1 MALNYKER
9 SYGKIILF
17 AVAASVLLHVL
28 LFVLL
33 SEVEIDLFSML
44 PDKEI
49 AVTMIEPKESPPRMQ
64 QQASQPKPS
73 QRKPSPE
80 ERSDTFPSKPET
92 RSDGEGAGGAR
103 PEEVHKPPQ
112 VVESPQPAE
121 SEEVVA
127 LLSVK
132 KELLKYDLYWS
143 GVYVGMAEL
152 EASHGDG
159 SFMITSKARSAGV
172 ISAFYTVDD
181 FAQSILLNGRP
192 YSFRFRQHEG
202 KNRGNKETK
211 FDPLTKKISF
221 SNAVKNVSSEHDLP
235 ATPLWDILSAFYY
248 VRIKPLEVG
257 KKVGIDIFDSGKF
270 ARVGVDVLKR
280 EQVDIPDFGKFNAVV
295 IKPNV
300 ETEGLFKKKGDI
312 FIWLSDDDQRIPLR
326 VETIVPIGKVTAELR
341 GRSVEKLDTPG
352 EQRTK

>member
-17 AVAASVLLHVL
+17 AVAASVLLHVM
-28 LFVLL
+28 LFAVL

-44 PDKEI
+44 QDKEI
-49 AVTMIEPKESPPRMQ
+49 TVTMVEPKTSPPRMQ
-64 QQASQPKPS
+64 QPASQPKAS
-73 QRKPSPE
+73 QHKPSRE
-80 ERSDTFPSKPET
+80 ERSDALPSKPEPKPEN
-92 RSDGEGAGGAR
+92 DAVGGGAR
-103 PEEVHKPPQ
+103 REEDQKPQ
-112 VVESPQPAE
+112 QAAESLPPAE
-121 SEEVVA
+121 AEDVGA
-127 LLSVK
+127 LLPVK

-143 GVYVGMAEL
+143 GVYVGLAEL
-152 EASHGDG
+152 EAVHGDG
-159 SFMITSKARSAGV
+159 SFIITSKARSAGV

-211 FDPLTKKISF
+211 FDPLTRKISF

-235 ATPLWDILSAFYY
+235 ATRLWDILSGFYY
-248 VRIKPLEVG
+248 VRMRPLEVG

-280 EQVDIPDFGKFNAVV
+280 EQVDITDVGKFNAVV

-341 GRSVEKLDTPG
+341 SRSVEK
-352 EQRTK
+352 